1 MSGFLLIPFDFWAS
15 FGILHYLKIKQGL
28 FTIQLMNKKFCR
40 FFVASLGLL
49 SVLAWTN
56 PVETD
61 FTNNHLDEQEA
72 AIRERIPTVVTI
84 VTPIY
89 NPAVR
94 SYLNTYIYR
103 RPEQTA
109 NMIGWSKYYF
119 PKFEKALQEAGLP
132 TDLKYLSIVESAL
145 NPNAISKSG
154 AGGLWQF
161 MKPTAKECGL
171 KCGTYVDERMDPEKS
186 TKAAAQYL
194 KTLYK
199 MFGNWELVM
208 AAYNAGPGR
217 VRGAVKKAGTT
228 DYWKVAKFLPLE
240 TQSYVPGF
248 IAASYIMNYYTEHE
262 LIPNEPCHAT
272 GLLIPIVL
280 NHGISISEIARR
292 SGLTT
297 QEVKALNPS
306 FIKNYIPA
314 SATGFTIWL
323 PWEAADLFSS
333 GRIIPAPPTAQ
344 ELIAEE
350 IAKDDGTKKV
360 VISGE
365 LYHVKTIKKYY
376 TVRSGDNLYD
386 IANKHKVTIKQLMS
400 WNKLKSS
407 RITIGQ
413 KLAMIK
419 EVRELVPVIVEQ
431 TIIPVPVETR
441 ASVTLTSIPSLMNES
456 FEVESRIPS
465 VTFNIE
471 PNIPTHTDNTLVLKR
486 RQSLRQAMG
495 SSQFGIQSMQL
506 VMPSNA
512 VAGDV
517 IKF

>member
-1 MSGFLLIPFDFWAS
+1 
-15 FGILHYLKIKQGL
+15 
-28 FTIQLMNKKFCR
+28 MNKRFYR

-49 SVLAWTN
+49 SVIAWTN

-72 AIRERIPTVVTI
+72 LIRERIPSVVTI
-84 VTPIY
+84 VSPIY
-89 NPAVR
+89 NAAVR

-103 RPEQTA
+103 RPDQTA

-119 PKFEKALQEAGLP
+119 PKFEKALADEGLP

-145 NPNAISKSG
+145 NPNAISRSG

-171 KCGTYVDERMDPEKS
+171 KCGTYVDERMDPDKS
-186 TKAAAQYL
+186 TKAAVHYL
-194 KTLYK
+194 KTLYG

-217 VRGAVKKAGTT
+217 VRSAVKRAGTT
-228 DYWKVAKFLPLE
+228 DYWKVAKFLPQE

-248 IAASYIMNYYTEHE
+248 IAASYIMNFYAEHD
-262 LIPNEPCHAT
+262 LLPVEPCHVMGEIT
-272 GLLIPIVL
+272 SVVL
-280 NHGISISEIARR
+280 NEGISLSELARR

-306 FIKNYIPA
+306 FVKNYIPA
-314 SATGFTIWL
+314 SQSGFTIWL
-323 PWEAADLFSS
+323 PTVAAELFAS
-333 GRIIPAPPTAQ
+333 GRIVAAPPSV
-344 ELIAEE
+344 AETTTQKL
-350 IAKDDGTKKV
+350 ADDAGSHKV

-365 LYHVKTIKKYY
+365 LYTVKTVKKYY

-386 IANKHKVTIKQLMS
+386 IANRNKVTVKQLMS
-400 WNKLKSS
+400 WNRLKSS
-407 RITIGQ
+407 RLAIGQ
-413 KLAMIK
+413 KLELRK
-419 EVRELVPVIVEQ
+419 EVRELVPIVVEQ
-431 TIIPVPVETR
+431 VPVTVPVPVRENL
-441 ASVTLTSIPSLMNES
+441 TLNTIPSRLRES
-456 FEVESRIPS
+456 VSIKRTAPA
-465 VTFNIE
+465 VTFSIE
-471 PNIPTHTDNTLVLKR
+471 PNLPAQTDNSFVLKR

-495 SSQFGIQSMQL
+495 SSQFGIQSAQL
-506 VMPSNA
+506 IMPNNA

-517 IKF
+517 IKWKVKA